1 MSIDK
6 KILKEIQRYHS
17 INNYITEQELPVAPE
32 AAGEPALDAAA
43 LPPAPA
49 DAAAAEAAPV
59 TPEKIDVA
67 TDDEVTKIDDEGE
80 SAEGDSNT
88 DLISLGRGIL
98 TRDASV
104 QKRGGYLAGSPVF
117 LAEGG

>member
-1 MSIDK
+1 VKFLEFLRIWICTANFGKFQSIK
-6 KILKEIQRYHS
+6 LMIQR
-17 INNYITEQELPVAPE
+17 
-32 AAGEPALDAAA
+32 
-43 LPPAPA
+43 
-49 DAAAAEAAPV
+49 
-59 TPEKIDVA
+59 
-67 TDDEVTKIDDEGE
+67 DEVDEP
-80 SAEGDSNT
+80 EGDSNT

>member
-32 AAGEPALDAAA
+32 SAGEPALDSAA

-49 DAAAAEAAPV
+49 DAAAPEATPV

-88 DLISLGRGIL
+88 EEIDVTDIVK
-98 TRDASV
+98 TT
-104 QKRGGYLAGSPVF
+104 
-117 LAEGG
+117 